1 MDSYTYSDYE
11 SMINDII
18 NGNYVINQPMNYE
31 GNKISFLENLLNYS
45 NINSEN
51 IHEILENILHMIKSK
66 LYKEQLKPNVTH
78 LLNHIKNEWDT
89 ENDNCLFC
97 DHNCSQFNGIQ
108 PRLQEMNDY
117 ENLVKKLEEK
127 FMTQKTYSNMLPE
140 SELGEYSVFE
150 LSNSLD
156 DLQRKCSQVNENI
169 QREID
174 LLNNEKEKIRNID
187 LSLLLDISLKHIQ
200 LYKEINNDETDINEN
215 IHNIFMNYTFV
226 LNLLKKQINHLIRIM
241 LEIQSNVNSK
251 CELLNTFIEGI
262 ETSKIQKIGNSNKDL
277 TFF

>member
-1 MDSYTYSDYE
+1 MESYTYSDYE

-51 IHEILENILHMIKSK
+51 IHEILENILNMIKAK
-66 LYKEQLKPNVTH
+66 LYKEQLKPNVTL
-78 LLNHIKNEWDT
+78 LLNHIKNEWNNDK
-89 ENDNCLFC
+89 DNCLFC
-97 DHNCSQFNGIQ
+97 DHNCSHFDGIQ

-140 SELGEYSVFE
+140 SELGEYSVLE

-156 DLQRKCSQVNENI
+156 DLQRKCSQINGNI
-169 QREID
+169 QSEID
-174 LLNNEKEKIRNID
+174 LLNNEKEKISNID

-200 LYKEINNDETDINEN
+200 LYKEINNDDTDINEN
-215 IHNIFMNYTFV
+215 IHNIFMNYTLV

-241 LEIQSNVNSK
+241 LEIQSNINNK

-262 ETSKIQKIGNSNKDL
+262 ETSKIQKIGNSNRDL

>member
-1 MDSYTYSDYE
+1 MEMYTYSDYE
-11 SMINDII
+11 SMINDIV
-18 NGNYVINQPMNYE
+18 NGNYVINQPMNND
-31 GNKISFLENLLNYS
+31 GNKISFLENILNYS

-51 IHEILENILHMIKSK
+51 IHEILENILHMIKAK
-66 LYKEQLKPNVTH
+66 LYKEQLKPNVTQ
-78 LLNHIKNEWDT
+78 LLNHIKKEWN
-89 ENDNCLFC
+89 NDKENCLFC
-97 DHNCSQFNGIQ
+97 DHNCSQFEGLQ

-127 FMTQKTYSNMLPE
+127 FMTQKTYSTMLPE
-140 SELGEYSVFE
+140 SELGEYSVLE

-156 DLQRKCSQVNENI
+156 DLQKKCSQVNDNI
-169 QREID
+169 YREID
-174 LLNNEKEKIRNID
+174 LLNNEKAKIDNID
-187 LSLLLDISLKHIQ
+187 ISLLLDISLKHIQ
-200 LYKEINNDETDINEN
+200 LYKEINNDDTDISEN

-251 CELLNTFIEGI
+251 CELLNTFIEDI
-262 ETSKIQKIGNSNKDL
+262 ETSKIQKIGSSNRDL

>member
-226 LNLLKKQINHLIRIM
+226 LNLLKKQIL
-241 LEIQSNVNSK
+241 
-251 CELLNTFIEGI
+251 
-262 ETSKIQKIGNSNKDL
+262 
-277 TFF
+277 